1 MYSLLCIAILRIVLI
16 EIVHYITQYR
26 LKLINMK
33 GKNMEK
39 LYTAEEVRVALK
51 MKMPTI
57 RSWIHQQRLPVV
69 RAGRSVRIRESVL
82 IKIIEEGLDAVKV
95 ENNTGTIN

>member
-1 MYSLLCIAILRIVLI
+1 MYILLCIAILRIVI
-16 EIVHYITQYR
+16 
-26 LKLINMK
+26 INVTLYVNEYSLTSIKMK
-33 GKNMEK
+33 GNNMET

-51 MKMPTI
+51 VKMPTI

-95 ENNTGTIN
+95 ENNTGSIN

>member
-1 MYSLLCIAILRIVLI
+1 
-16 EIVHYITQYR
+16 
-26 LKLINMK
+26 MK

-82 IKIIEEGLDAVKV
+82 NKIIEEGLDAVTQKKDTIKV
-95 ENNTGTIN
+95 NKYERIKYGKTIYS

>member
-1 MYSLLCIAILRIVLI
+1 
-16 EIVHYITQYR
+16 
-26 LKLINMK
+26 MK

-57 RSWIHQQRLPVV
+57 RSWIHQQRLRGKLLGVHIGVYQP
-69 RAGRSVRIRESVL
+69 
-82 IKIIEEGLDAVKV
+82 
-95 ENNTGTIN
+95 

>member
-1 MYSLLCIAILRIVLI
+1 
-16 EIVHYITQYR
+16 
-26 LKLINMK
+26 
-33 GKNMEK
+33 MEK

-69 RAGRSVRIRESVL
+69 RAGRSVYAARECARVAL
-82 IKIIEEGLDAVKV
+82 EEGLDAVKV

>member
-1 MYSLLCIAILRIVLI
+1 MHIS
-16 EIVHYITQYR
+16 HYIYEYTATSI
-26 LKLINMK
+26 KMK
-33 GKNMEK
+33 GNNMET

-51 MKMPTI
+51 VKMPTI

-82 IKIIEEGLDAVKV
+82 IKIIEEGLDAVTQRKDI
-95 ENNTGTIN
+95 T

>member
-1 MYSLLCIAILRIVLI
+1 MYSNIAIVLI
-16 EIVHYITQYR
+16 RVDLYITQCR
-26 LKLINMK
+26 LKSTNMK

-95 ENNTGTIN
+95 ENNTGSIN

>member
-1 MYSLLCIAILRIVLI
+1 
-16 EIVHYITQYR
+16 
-26 LKLINMK
+26 MK

-57 RSWIHQQRLPVV
+57 RSWIQQQRLPVV

-82 IKIIEEGLDAVKV
+82 VKIIEEGLDAVTQK
-95 ENNTGTIN
+95 NDIT

>member
-1 MYSLLCIAILRIVLI
+1 
-16 EIVHYITQYR
+16 
-26 LKLINMK
+26 MK

-69 RAGRSVRIRESVL
+69 RAGRSVWIRESVL

>member
-1 MYSLLCIAILRIVLI
+1 MSISILHIMLI
-16 EIVHYITQYR
+16 QIVHYITQYR

-95 ENNTGTIN
+95 ENNTGSIN

>member
-1 MYSLLCIAILRIVLI
+1 
-16 EIVHYITQYR
+16 
-26 LKLINMK
+26 MK

-57 RSWIHQQRLPVV
+57 RSWIHQQRLPVI

-82 IKIIEEGLDAVKV
+82 TKIIEEGLDAVK
-95 ENNTGTIN
+95 EKNSTSSIN

>member
-1 MYSLLCIAILRIVLI
+1 MYSLLCIVILRIILKDI
-16 EIVHYITQYR
+16 AYYISKYTS
-26 LKLINMK
+26 KLINMK

-82 IKIIEEGLDAVKV
+82 IKIIEEGLDAVTQEKDI
-95 ENNTGTIN
+95 T